1 MRIICESILPVKGI
15 LKVIKPKWRGLF
27 LRKWV
32 CPKIWG
38 KLAERGEGGC
48 YRIYVQGILPGITG
62 IILLGPRNAGRKP
75 KSRKRKKANW
85 NGGKCLGCCIQMN
98 SGFARVL
105 SGSQGLNLPVLLEV

>member
-48 YRIYVQGILPGITG
+48 YRIYVQGIY
-62 IILLGPRNAGRKP
+62 
-75 KSRKRKKANW
+75 
-85 NGGKCLGCCIQMN
+85 CLGLQVSYC
-98 SGFARVL
+98 SGPVMRGENRKA
-105 SGSQGLNLPVLLEV
+105 GSERRQTGMAGNVWVVVFR